1 MDDVP
6 SRLSRELA
14 SAIATAIANDAKV
27 EACREKSRA
36 AGFEMRISIEAVI
49 GFVNRLKPQAL
60 AKVGAPAQKTTP
72 EYSMEMNANDRRF
85 LRSLRIAVDD
95 TPTDPD

>member
-1 MDDVP
+1 MCIRD
-6 SRLSRELA
+6 S
-14 SAIATAIANDAKV
+14 IATAIANDAKV

-95 TPTDPD
+95 TPTDLD

>member
-6 SRLSRELA
+6 NKLARELA

-36 AGFEMRISIEAVI
+36 VGFEMRISIEAVI

-60 AKVGAPAQKTTP
+60 AKVGAPAKKTIP
-72 EYSMEMNANDRRF
+72 ESSIEMNASDRRF

-95 TPTDPD
+95 TPTDSA

>member
-14 SAIATAIANDAKV
+14 SAIATAIANDTKV

-60 AKVGAPAQKTTP
+60 AKVGAPAQKTIP
-72 EYSMEMNANDRRF
+72 ESSMEMNANDRRF
-85 LRSLRIAVDD
+85 LRSLRIAVDE
-95 TPTDPD
+95 TPTDSD

>member
-6 SRLSRELA
+6 SKLSRELA

-49 GFVNRLKPQAL
+49 GFVNRLKSQAL
-60 AKVGAPAQKTTP
+60 MKVGAPVQETTP
-72 EYSMEMNANDRRF
+72 ESSMEMNANDRRF

-95 TPTDPD
+95 TPTDSD